1 MVSTKRE
8 VTMAT
13 SSLTPLDR
21 GLYALFSRH
30 ADSSRHDRDR
40 THYRGAALRMDFDLY
55 LARVYGLSWS
65 AFILTVIV
73 TTAIVLSL
81 PAQLFITV
89 GEFLHSGI
97 PILNSLN
104 IPVSTIPRVYGAVA
118 LGTLTGFAGKR
129 TVVWG
134 GRQYL
139 KLTANARRENIEQTL
154 PGAVRYLQTLAAGS
168 DDQRTLLRK
177 VAEQDAYGE
186 TAVSFRTVLNRA
198 ALTGSL
204 DSGLRMVARD
214 TPSHDLLAPFLVKFR
229 EHAGQGGD
237 ALSGYLQM
245 ESRMLSH
252 RQARARQRSSDF
264 LELVAEMFVVLL
276 VLPALLVIILTVM
289 SVLSP
294 SLSRTIYTPL
304 GSISLRSVL
313 VYGSAIFI
321 LWIGV
326 GTSWLIGALRPPDL
340 SPPVYERP
348 GGVLA
353 TLASA
358 SYNPKSAA
366 IVMVP
371 VAFVVAGLCAVIGY
385 EVINVVLISYVMFG
399 LSVGIVAVRRT
410 RLDDAKDH
418 EIRDFVHSVGG
429 HMSLGRPFGE
439 AVDRVARDVDLGP
452 LQIDVN
458 SLSFNLGLLT
468 TAGDENRDVRAAAL
482 DRFVERVGTPLAAQT
497 IGLVT
502 GALDV
507 GSNAEDVF
515 ETLQTEVGRLY
526 HEKRELR
533 STMAVYVAV
542 GWTTALLIV
551 GIMIAVNSYVLDSF
565 AQLASVSGTNAGVGA
580 SGGLAINPNAIQPE
594 RDRFQFYVVTQA
606 TMIACGW
613 FAGTASRGR
622 YEGLLHS
629 ALLVGLTYVVFSGI
643 GMI

>member
-1 MVSTKRE
+1 
-8 VTMAT
+8 MA
-13 SSLTPLDR
+13 SSFDVVDE

-30 ADSSRHDRDR
+30 ADSSRHERDR
-40 THYRGAALRMDFDLY
+40 THYRGTALGIDFDLY
-55 LARVYGLSWS
+55 LARVYGLSWGVFV
-65 AFILTVIV
+65 FIQLISSVIV
-73 TTAIVLSL
+73 LAI
-81 PAQLFITV
+81 PARLFANV
-89 GEFLHSGI
+89 GGFLGSA
-97 PILNSLN
+97 
-104 IPVSTIPRVYGAVA
+104 IPVLNRLAVPIPVVPRVYIAVL
-118 LGTLTGFAGKR
+118 LGTVIGFVAKHTIVR
-129 TVVWG
+129 G
-134 GRQYL
+134 GRYYL
-139 KLTANARRENIEQTL
+139 KWAAAARRENIEQTL
-154 PGAVRYLQTLAAGS
+154 PGAVRYLRALAAGS

-186 TAVSFRTVLNRA
+186 TAVSFRMALNRA

-204 DSGLRMVARD
+204 DSGLGMVARD

-252 RQARARQRSSDF
+252 RQSRARQRSRDF

-289 SVLSP
+289 AVLSP
-294 SLSRTIYTPL
+294 SLSRMIHTPV

-313 VYGSAIFI
+313 VYGSAVFV
-321 LWIGV
+321 LWIGI

-340 SPPVYERP
+340 VPPVYERP
-348 GGVLA
+348 ESVLA

-358 SYNPKSAA
+358 PYNPRSAA
-366 IVMVP
+366 SIVLP
-371 VAFVVAGLCAVIGY
+371 FALVVAGFCVVIGY
-385 EVINVVLISYVMFG
+385 GAVNVVLITYVACG
-399 LSVGIVAVRRT
+399 LPVGIVAVRRA

-418 EIRDFVHSVGG
+418 ELRDFVHSVAG
-429 HMSLGRPFGE
+429 HIGLGRPFSE

-452 LQIDVN
+452 LQSDVA
-458 SLSFNLGLLT
+458 SLAFNLGLLT
-468 TAGDENRDVRAAAL
+468 TAEGENRDVRAAAL

-507 GSNAEDVF
+507 GSDAEDVF

-551 GIMIAVNSYVLDSF
+551 GIMIAVNSYVLDNF
-565 AQLASVSGTNAGVGA
+565 AQLASVSGTRGVQTT
-580 SGGLAINPNAIQPE
+580 SGFAIDPTAIQPE

-606 TMIACGW
+606 TMLACGW

-622 YEGLLHS
+622 YEALLHS
-629 ALLVGLTYVVFSGI
+629 ALLVGLTYAVFAGT

>member
-1 MVSTKRE
+1 MASSVSVVDK
-8 VTMAT
+8 
-13 SSLTPLDR
+13 

-40 THYRGAALRMDFDLY
+40 AHYRGAALGMDFDLY

-65 AFILTVIV
+65 AFVFIQAFSIVVIISLPGQLFASTSGFLQRAIPVFNGLTV
-73 TTAIVLSL
+73 
-81 PAQLFITV
+81 
-89 GEFLHSGI
+89 
-97 PILNSLN
+97 
-104 IPVSTIPRVYGAVA
+104 PVIPRVYVAVL
-118 LGTLTGFAGKR
+118 LGTVIGFAGKY

-134 GRQYL
+134 GRYYL
-139 KLTANARRENIEQTL
+139 RWIAAARRENIEQTL
-154 PGAVRYLQTLAAGS
+154 PGAVRYLRTLAAGS
-168 DDQRTLLRK
+168 DDQQTLLRK
-177 VAEQDAYGE
+177 VAEQEAYGE
-186 TAVSFRTVLNRA
+186 TAVSFRMALNRA

-204 DSGLRMVARD
+204 DSGLGMVARD

-252 RQARARQRSSDF
+252 RQARSRQRSSDF

-289 SVLSP
+289 AVLSP
-294 SLSRTIYTPL
+294 SLSRMIYTPF

-313 VYGSAIFI
+313 VYGSAVFI
-321 LWIGV
+321 LWIGI
-326 GTSWLIGALRPPDL
+326 GTSWLIGSLRPPDL
-340 SPPVYERP
+340 VPPIYERP
-348 GGVLA
+348 AGVLA

-358 SYNPKSAA
+358 PYNPKSAA
-366 IVMVP
+366 SVVVP
-371 VAFVVAGLCAVIGY
+371 VALVVAGLCAVIGY
-385 EVINVVLISYVMFG
+385 GAVNIVLISYVAFG
-399 LSVGIVAVRRT
+399 LPVGIVAVRRA

-418 EIRDFVHSVGG
+418 EIRDFVHSVAG
-429 HMSLGRPFGE
+429 HVGLGRPFSE

-452 LQIDVN
+452 LQPDVA
-458 SLSFNLGLLT
+458 SLAFNLGLLT
-468 TAGDENRDVRAAAL
+468 TAKGENRDVRAAAL

-507 GSNAEDVF
+507 GSDAEDVF

-551 GIMIAVNSYVLDSF
+551 GIMIAVNSYVLDNF
-565 AQLASVSGTNAGVGA
+565 AQLASVSGAGTGTGAGV
-580 SGGLAINPNAIQPE
+580 SSGLAINPTAIQPE

-606 TMIACGW
+606 TMLACGW

-622 YEGLLHS
+622 YEALLHS
-629 ALLVGLTYVVFSGI
+629 ALLVGLTYAVFAGI

>member
-1 MVSTKRE
+1 
-8 VTMAT
+8 MA
-13 SSLTPLDR
+13 SSFNVIDK

-30 ADSSRHDRDR
+30 ADSSRHKRDR
-40 THYRGAALRMDFDLY
+40 AHYRGAALGMDFDLY

-65 AFILTVIV
+65 VCVFIGVLMTTV
-73 TTAIVLSL
+73 VLVF
-81 PAQLFITV
+81 PAQLFASV
-89 GEFLHSGI
+89 GRFLHSGI
-97 PILNSLN
+97 PILNSFDA
-104 IPVSTIPRVYGAVA
+104 PVPVVPRVYVAVLFGAVI
-118 LGTLTGFAGKR
+118 GFAGKR

-134 GRQYL
+134 GRHYL
-139 KLTANARRENIEQTL
+139 RWVAAARRENIEQTL
-154 PGAVRYLQTLAAGS
+154 PGAVRYLRALAAGS
-168 DDQRTLLRK
+168 DDQQTLLRK

-186 TAVSFRTVLNRA
+186 TAVSFRMALNRA

-214 TPSHDLLAPFLVKFR
+214 TPSHDLLAPFLVKFQ

-252 RQARARQRSSDF
+252 RQDRTRQRSSDF

-289 SVLSP
+289 AVLSP
-294 SLSRTIYTPL
+294 SLSRMIYTPF

-313 VYGSAIFI
+313 VYGSGAFI

-326 GTSWLIGALRPPDL
+326 GTSWLIGSLRPPDL
-340 SPPVYERP
+340 VPPVYERP
-348 GGVLA
+348 EGVLA

-358 SYNPKSAA
+358 SYNPTSAA
-366 IVMVP
+366 VVMVP
-371 VAFVVAGLCAVIGY
+371 VALVVVVLCAVIGY
-385 EVINVVLISYVMFG
+385 GAVNVVLISYVAFG
-399 LSVGIVAVRRT
+399 LPVGIVAVRRA

-418 EIRDFVHSVGG
+418 EIRDFVHSVAG
-429 HMSLGRPFGE
+429 HVGLGRPFGE
-439 AVDRVARDVDLGP
+439 AVDRVARDVDLGA
-452 LQIDVN
+452 LQPDVA
-458 SLSFNLGLLT
+458 SLAFNLGLLT
-468 TAGDENRDVRAAAL
+468 TAGGENRDVRAAAL

-507 GSNAEDVF
+507 GSDAEDVF

-551 GIMIAVNSYVLDSF
+551 GIMIAVNTYVLDSF
-565 AQLASVSGTNAGVGA
+565 AQLASVSGTSAGTGA
-580 SGGLAINPNAIQPE
+580 GRSLAINPTAIQPE

-606 TMIACGW
+606 TMLACGW

-622 YEGLLHS
+622 YEALLHS
-629 ALLVGLTYVVFSGI
+629 ALLVGLTYVVFAGI